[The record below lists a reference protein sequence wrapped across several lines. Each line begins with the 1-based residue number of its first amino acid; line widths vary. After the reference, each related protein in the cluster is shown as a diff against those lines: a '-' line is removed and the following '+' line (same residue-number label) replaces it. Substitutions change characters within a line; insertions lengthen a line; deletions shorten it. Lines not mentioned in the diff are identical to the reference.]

1 MKPQSTLF
9 SVLVVLFAVCFISCK
24 QSPLFSFVSS
34 SHSGIHFNNTITET
48 DSVNVLD
55 QENVYNGGGVGIGD
69 FNNDGLQDIY
79 FTGNLV
85 SNKLY
90 INQGN
95 FEFLDVTDQAKVTG
109 NGKWCRGVTVVDIN
123 NDGLQDIYVCAT
135 LKKDA
140 KQRENLLYINEGADK
155 SGVPHFS
162 EMAKAYGLADTSQG
176 TQAAFFDYDNDG
188 DLDVYVVNNEI
199 IKFDFPNRFRP
210 AVKDGSHPSTDKL
223 FRNDWNDS
231 LHHPLFT
238 NVSKQAGITI
248 DGYGHAVTITDIN
261 RDGWKDIYVTND
273 YLSNDLLW
281 INNHNGSFTNKL
293 STYFKHTSANA
304 MGNDVTDINNDGLM
318 DVIALDMNPEDN
330 FRKKMMLNANSYQTY
345 QNSDYFN
352 IQYQYVRNTLQLNQG
367 PRVLQNDTI
376 GEPIFSDVSFFAGM
390 AETDWSW
397 TPLVADFDNDGNRD
411 IIVTNGFPKDIT
423 DHDFVAF
430 RNMSYSVA
438 TKKQLLEQIPEVKIH
453 NYAFKNNGQVQ
464 FTDVSNKWGL
474 TTPSFS
480 NGAVYADLDNDGDL
494 DIVINNINDEA
505 FVYKNN
511 LIKKAGGSNDGNNFL
526 NIRFA
531 GDSLNLNGLGAFAE
545 LHYNHGQ
552 QQVWE
557 NTPYRGYLSSI
568 ENGAHFGLG
577 SINRIDSV
585 IILWPNGNRQL
596 LKNVAANQPL
606 TVSYKNAVAAAT
618 VSVDS
623 IDHNSLFKE
632 VTTAV
637 GINYIPEEKD
647 FIDFNIQKL
656 LPHKFSEYGPGL
668 AVGDIDGNGLDD
680 IIAGGSFSFGAQLF
694 LQKADGKFLQK
705 PLTAGSDITTKRWE
719 ELGMLLFDADGD
731 GDLDLYTSSGGFE
744 NEHNTNVYQDKFYI
758 NDGKGNFTLNENALP
773 QNFTS
778 KFCVRAADYDKDGD
792 LDLFVAGRVDPWNY
806 PKPVSSFIF
815 RNDTKNGV
823 VKFTDVTSTVAKSL
837 VNIGLTCDAVF
848 TDFDN
853 DGWPD
858 LLLAGEWMPITFLK
872 NNKGVFTNT
881 TSNSGL
887 SDELGWWNTIAP
899 ADFDNDGDID
909 YIVGNLGKNSFYRAD
924 KKYPVTIIAKD
935 FDNNGSYDAFPF
947 LYLPASQQD
956 LSKKN
961 FPAQTRD
968 DAIKQ
973 MISTRN
979 SFQNYKTYAAATLP
993 EVLSKEQLKDAQKLV
1008 ANQLQSVLVK
1018 NEGNGKFSI
1027 HGLPAQAQYAVL
1039 NGMVTDDF
1047 DGDGNT
1053 DVLINGNDYGT
1064 EVSVGRYDALN
1075 GLLLKG
1081 DGKGSFTPYTI
1092 LQSGIFIPGNGK
1104 ALVKL
1109 KSANN
1114 SYLIAASQNRGPL
1127 KIFECKQH
1135 PFLITLQPAD
1145 VSATITFKN
1154 GQQQKREF
1162 YYGASFLSQSGRLLS
1177 LAPNVA
1183 TVKVTNNTGQVRNVD
1198 VVAR

>member
-1 MKPQSTLF
+1 M
-9 SVLVVLFAVCFISCK
+9 
-24 QSPLFSFVSS
+24 
-34 SHSGIHFNNTITET
+34 
-48 DSVNVLD
+48 
-55 QENVYNGGGVGIGD
+55 
-69 FNNDGLQDIY
+69 
-79 FTGNLV
+79 
-85 SNKLY
+85 
-90 INQGN
+90 
-95 FEFLDVTDQAKVTG
+95 
-109 NGKWCRGVTVVDIN
+109 
-123 NDGLQDIYVCAT
+123 
-135 LKKDA
+135 
-140 KQRENLLYINEGADK
+140 
-155 SGVPHFS
+155 
-162 EMAKAYGLADTSQG
+162 
-176 TQAAFFDYDNDG
+176 
-188 DLDVYVVNNEI
+188 
-199 IKFDFPNRFRP
+199 
-210 AVKDGSHPSTDKL
+210 
-223 FRNDWNDS
+223 
-231 LHHPLFT
+231 
-238 NVSKQAGITI
+238 
-248 DGYGHAVTITDIN
+248 
-261 RDGWKDIYVTND
+261 
-273 YLSNDLLW
+273 
-281 INNHNGSFTNKL
+281 
-293 STYFKHTSANA
+293 
-304 MGNDVTDINNDGLM
+304 
-318 DVIALDMNPEDN
+318 
-330 FRKKMMLNANSYQTY
+330 
-345 QNSDYFN
+345 
-352 IQYQYVRNTLQLNQG
+352 
-367 PRVLQNDTI
+367 
-376 GEPIFSDVSFFAGM
+376 
-390 AETDWSW
+390 
-397 TPLVADFDNDGNRD
+397 
-411 IIVTNGFPKDIT
+411 
-423 DHDFVAF
+423 
-430 RNMSYSVA
+430 
-438 TKKQLLEQIPEVKIH
+438 
-453 NYAFKNNGQVQ
+453 
-464 FTDVSNKWGL
+464 
-474 TTPSFS
+474 
-480 NGAVYADLDNDGDL
+480 
-494 DIVINNINDEA
+494 
-505 FVYKNN
+505 
-511 LIKKAGGSNDGNNFL
+511 IKKAGGSNDGNNFL

-979 SFQNYKTYAAATLP
+979 SFQNYKTYAVATLP